1 MGLSPDLFFSDFSS
15 RHMLRHAATR
25 IPLTAKDTMP
35 RILIAECKQEVS
47 TFNPA
52 RSHYAEFRVVKGAD
66 LLDFHRR
73 TREEVGGAL
82 SVFAEAPDVE
92 VAPSYG
98 ASSNTS
104 GGVLAAESFD
114 RLLQDYSSAITAAC
128 DTAGGPV
135 DGAYIC
141 LHGAMQA
148 ENENDPEGALLA
160 EARRLLGERIP
171 IVISVDIH
179 GILTDRM
186 LQLAD
191 AVVVYHTY
199 PHIDFYETGARAA
212 TLLLKIL
219 ADGVRP
225 VTARVKIPTL
235 ARGDE
240 MITAT
245 GAVGECIAKAQEIEA
260 GRCGLAAGVMW
271 GNPFT
276 DVPELRS
283 NAIVVMDGD
292 EEAAQTLALDLA
304 QKFWAHHEKMQV
316 PLASLQDAVRQAA
329 AVGTAGDAGTVVMM
343 DAADATSSGA
353 SGDSNAI
360 LREALHQGYG
370 GTILAPLVDPV
381 AVERAYQAGVGGRF
395 RARLGGAVDTL
406 RYQPLELDVQV
417 RSLSDGK
424 FRSESFGWP
433 WDAGKT
439 AVLVADNA
447 TLVVSTQSVS
457 LFDRSFFYANGQ
469 DPRHFDMVVVKSPH
483 CEPHMFADWCVKLIN
498 VDAPGST
505 SANLPS
511 LGHTICARPIIP
523 LDAGVNFDPVA
534 DVFRR
539 W

>member
-1 MGLSPDLFFSDFSS
+1 MLSYDRDLT
-15 RHMLRHAATR
+15 MWATQT
-25 IPLTAKDTMP
+25 LTAKDTMS

-52 RSHYAEFRVVKGAD
+52 PSRYEDFRVVKGAD
-66 LLDFHRR
+66 LLDFHYN

-82 SVFAEAPDVE
+82 SVFDAAADVE
-92 VAPSYG
+92 LVPSYG

-104 GGVLAAESFD
+104 GGVLAAESFN
-114 RLLQDYSSAITAAC
+114 RLLHDYSSAIATARDLNTIDA
-128 DTAGGPV
+128 
-135 DGAYIC
+135 AYIC

-148 ENENDPEGALLA
+148 ENENDPEGALLHQ
-160 EARRLLGERIP
+160 ARRILGEQIP
-171 IVISVDIH
+171 IVVSVDIH

-199 PHIDFYETGARAA
+199 PHIDFYETGVRAA

-219 ADGVRP
+219 RDEIRP

-245 GAVGECIAKAQEIEA
+245 GAVGECIRKAQEIEA
-260 GRCGLAAGVMW
+260 GVDGLAAGVMW

-283 NAIVVMDGD
+283 NAVVVMDGD

-304 QKFWAHHEKMQV
+304 QRFWTHHEKMQV
-316 PLASLQDAVRQAA
+316 PLASLQDAVQQAA
-329 AVGTAGDAGTVVMM
+329 AVAAGTVVMM

-360 LREALHQGYG
+360 LREALHQGYE
-370 GTILAPLVDPV
+370 GTILAPLVDQA
-381 AVERAYQAGVGGRF
+381 AVEFAFRAGVGGSF
-395 RARLGGAVDTL
+395 RAHLGGAVDGQ
-406 RYQPLELDVQV
+406 RYRPLELDVQV

-439 AVLVADNA
+439 AVLVADQA
-447 TLVVSTQSVS
+447 TLVVSTRPVS

-483 CEPHMFADWCVKLIN
+483 AEPHMFADWCAKLIN

-511 LGHTICARPIIP
+511 LGHTICERPIIP
-523 LDAGVNFDPVA
+523 LDEGVTFDPVA

-539 W
+539 S